1 MRRVAR
7 TVSLS
12 LLAGV
17 LAVGAST
24 LTACGSAVENAVEE
38 AAGNALGG
46 DVNVDDGN
54 ISVTDEEGNEMQ
66 LGENVSVPDNWPSE
80 VPVYDNGKL
89 ISVMVAGDGSS
100 VNAVWQTDATTEE
113 AAAAYGAA
121 LESSGF
127 TVGDTSAMSGMTN
140 STYEGN
146 GYTVTVTT
154 LDAEGTATLMVNAEK
169 A

>member
-1 MRRVAR
+1 MRRLAR

-17 LAVGAST
+17 LAVGAGT

-46 DVNVDDGN
+46 DVSIDEGE
-54 ISVTDEEGNEMQ
+54 IAVTDEEGNEM
-66 LGENVSVPDNWPSE
+66 LMGEDVAVPDNWPSE
-80 VPVYDNGKL
+80 VPIYDNGRL
-89 ISVMVAGDGSS
+89 ISVMVAGDGSN

-113 AAAAYGAA
+113 AAATYGAA

-127 TVGDTSAMSGMTN
+127 TVGDTSAVSGMTN
-140 STYEGN
+140 ATYEGN

>member
-12 LLAGV
+12 LLVGV
-17 LAVGAST
+17 LAVGALA
-24 LTACGSAVENAVEE
+24 LTACGNAVENAVEN
-38 AAGNALGG
+38 AAGSALGG
-46 DVNVDDGN
+46 DVSIDEGN
-54 ISVTDEEGNEMQ
+54 ISVTDEQGNAIQM
-66 LGENVSVPDNWPSE
+66 GEDVAVPDNWPAE
-80 VPVYDNGKL
+80 VPVYDNGRL

-113 AAAAYGAA
+113 AAADYGTA

-127 TVGDTSAMSGMTN
+127 TVGDTSAISGMTN
-140 STYEGN
+140 ATYEGN